1 MWIIDWIKILVIKQV
16 VEGIDLYQKPN
27 SFIILNFADNIRFIT
42 LVIWYK
48 SGWMSTWHL
57 KRVQDAARHP
67 DMKKVDVVLVFEIC
81 RKPFFSSLLSVYL
94 HSVNQCSIGVL
105 VVLCVV
111 KLVFSRLSTV
121 SQKIVKVSIKL
132 QVDWAIKL
140 PSA

>member
-1 MWIIDWIKILVIKQV
+1 
-16 VEGIDLYQKPN
+16 
-27 SFIILNFADNIRFIT
+27 
-42 LVIWYK
+42 
-48 SGWMSTWHL
+48 MSTWHL

-67 DMKKVDVVLVFEIC
+67 DMKKVDVVLVFKIC

-111 KLVFSRLSTV
+111 KLVFSRLPNV
-121 SQKIVKVSIKL
+121 SQKIVKVSIKQ